1 MRRSFRRVLEGF
13 STCEGETNRRQRE
26 KERDFNYHQFLLRL
40 GTGFVKKINKKN
52 LKNLM
57 ATKTTFG
64 KQLY

>member
-26 KERDFNYHQFLLRL
+26 KERDFNYYQSLLRL
-40 GTGFVKKINKKN
+40 GTGFVKKKK
-52 LKNLM
+52 KNLM

>member
-26 KERDFNYHQFLLRL
+26 KERDFNYYQFLLRL
-40 GTGFVKKINKKN
+40 GTGFVKKNK
-52 LKNLM
+52 KNLM